1 MNIIVIRLYAVF
13 VQDELRLRRGVYNR
27 LYVSIKLITAFL
39 NSIVLWQKAKNVKLP
54 CLTILLNNDT
64 CSILCVNAA
73 EILFVLQT
81 FYYVVYF
88 FFVISFKRGCFVE
101 FKHIPRPEQLHV
113 LYASKGYG
121 A

>member
-73 EILFVLQT
+73 EILFVLLDESVDVLLHALNQRLNVLAVDT
-81 FYYVVYF
+81 F
-88 FFVISFKRGCFVE
+88 FFCY
-101 FKHIPRPEQLHV
+101 L
-113 LYASKGYG
+113 L
-121 A
+121 